1 MTDSKWEKIVKYT
14 IWGLIVI
21 LTIILLSGCG
31 TEKKLL
37 RQKVKQ
43 DSSTITELQQEV
55 NLTKQE
61 NTRLESELKQAQYS
75 GVVFDSTPCPPV
87 NPIINVDSRC
97 NVDSVRNALQAY
109 YAGLWQN
116 KVKVL
121 SDGTIEAQGRL
132 RSATYTNT
140 LLHKVISER
149 DSRIDSFATALSEE
163 KKNVKTV
170 EVVRDKWKKTSLP
183 LWWLIVAFVA
193 GAVVWAR
200 FGYQIRLFIKHITTK
215 WS

>member
-1 MTDSKWEKIVKYT
+1 LAV
-14 IWGLIVI
+14 L
-21 LTIILLSGCG
+21 LLIILLSGCT

-37 RQKVKQ
+37 RQRFKQ
-43 DSSTITELQQEV
+43 DSSTITELQQQV
-55 NLTKQE
+55 KLTKQE
-61 NTRLESELKQAQYS
+61 NTRLESELRQAQYS
-75 GVVFDSTPCPPV
+75 GVTFDSTPCPPV
-87 NPIINVDSRC
+87 NPPAIHVDSSC

-109 YAGLWQN
+109 YGSLWQN
-116 KVKVL
+116 RVKVL
-121 SDGTIEAQGRL
+121 SDGSIEAQGRL

-149 DSRIDSFATALSEE
+149 DIRIDSFATALSEE

-200 FGYQIRLFIKHITTK
+200 FGYQIKLFIKHITTK
-215 WS
+215 WA

>member
-1 MTDSKWEKIVKYT
+1 MTDSKWEKMTNFV

-37 RQKVKQ
+37 RQKVKA
-43 DSSTITELQQEV
+43 DSTVIRNLQTDVRLSREEV
-55 NLTKQE
+55 V
-61 NTRLESELKQAQYS
+61 RLESELKQAQYS

-109 YAGLWQN
+109 YGSLWQN
-116 KVKVL
+116 RVKVL
-121 SDGTIEAQGRL
+121 SDGSIEAQGRL

-149 DSRIDSFATALSEE
+149 DIRIDSFATALSEE

-200 FGYQIRLFIKHITTK
+200 FGYQIKLFIKHITTK
-215 WS
+215 WA

>member
-1 MTDSKWEKIVKYT
+1 MWIFAVLAA
-14 IWGLIVI
+14 IML
-21 LTIILLSGCG
+21 LLLLSGCG

-37 RQKVKQ
+37 RQKVKA
-43 DSSTITELQQEV
+43 DSTVIRNLQTDVRLSREEV
-55 NLTKQE
+55 V
-61 NTRLESELKQAQYS
+61 RLESELKQAQYS

-109 YAGLWQN
+109 YGSLWQN

-132 RSATYTNT
+132 KSATYTLLTQQRLIAAQKNT
-140 LLHKVISER
+140 
-149 DSRIDSFATALSEE
+149 IDSFSTALAKEN
-163 KKNVKTV
+163 KNVKTV

-200 FGYQIRLFIKHITTK
+200 FGYQIKLFIKHITTK
-215 WS
+215 WA

>member
-1 MTDSKWEKIVKYT
+1 MWIFAVLAA
-14 IWGLIVI
+14 IML
-21 LTIILLSGCG
+21 LLLLSGCG

-37 RQKVKQ
+37 RQKVKA
-43 DSSTITELQQEV
+43 DSTVIRNLQTDVRLSREEV
-55 NLTKQE
+55 V
-61 NTRLESELKQAQYS
+61 RLESELKQAQYS

-109 YAGLWQN
+109 YGSLWQN
-116 KVKVL
+116 RVKVL
-121 SDGTIEAQGRL
+121 SDGSIEAQGRL
-132 RSATYTNT
+132 KSATYTLLTQQRLIAAQKNT
-140 LLHKVISER
+140 
-149 DSRIDSFATALSEE
+149 IDSFSTALAKE

-200 FGYQIRLFIKHITTK
+200 FGYQIKLFIKHITTK
-215 WS
+215 WA

>member
-1 MTDSKWEKIVKYT
+1 MSKAIMWIFAVLAA
-14 IWGLIVI
+14 IML
-21 LTIILLSGCG
+21 LLLLSGCG

-37 RQKVKQ
+37 RQKVKA
-43 DSSTITELQQEV
+43 DSTVIRNLQTDVRLSREEV
-55 NLTKQE
+55 V
-61 NTRLESELKQAQYS
+61 RIESELKQAQYS

-87 NPIINVDSRC
+87 NPIINVDDRC

-109 YAGLWQN
+109 YGSLWQN

-132 RSATYTNT
+132 KSATYTLLTQQRLIAAQKNT
-140 LLHKVISER
+140 
-149 DSRIDSFATALSEE
+149 IDSFSTALAKE

-200 FGYQIRLFIKHITTK
+200 FGYQIKLFIKHITTK
-215 WS
+215 WA

>member
-1 MTDSKWEKIVKYT
+1 MSKAIMWIFAVLAA
-14 IWGLIVI
+14 IML
-21 LTIILLSGCG
+21 LLLLSGCG

-37 RQKVKQ
+37 RQKVKA
-43 DSSTITELQQEV
+43 DSTVIRNLQTDVRLSREEV
-55 NLTKQE
+55 V
-61 NTRLESELKQAQYS
+61 RIESELKQAQYS
-75 GVVFDSTPCPPV
+75 GVTFDSTPCPPV

-109 YAGLWQN
+109 YGSLWQN

-132 RSATYTNT
+132 KSATYTLLTQQRLIAAQKNT
-140 LLHKVISER
+140 
-149 DSRIDSFATALSEE
+149 IDSFSTALAKE

-200 FGYQIRLFIKHITTK
+200 FGYQIKLFIKHITTK
-215 WS
+215 WA

>member
-1 MTDSKWEKIVKYT
+1 MTKFI
-14 IWGLIVI
+14 IWSLIVI
-21 LTIILLSGCG
+21 LSIIMLSGCG

-37 RQKVKQ
+37 RQKVKA
-43 DSSTITELQQEV
+43 DSTVIRNLQTDVRLSREEV
-55 NLTKQE
+55 V
-61 NTRLESELKQAQYS
+61 RLESELRQAQYS
-75 GVVFDSTPCPPV
+75 GVTFDSTPCPPV
-87 NPIINVDSRC
+87 NPPAIYVDSRC

-116 KVKVL
+116 RVKVL

-132 RSATYTNT
+132 KSATYTNT

-149 DSRIDSFATALSEE
+149 DSCIDSFATVLSEE

-183 LWWLIVAFVA
+183 LWWLIVAFGA

-215 WS
+215 WA